1 MRNNVPANRDKKY
14 ERVMLSFGYVEKI
27 ISCERNEYRKDE
39 LFDLAE
45 ELKSFIALNILSFHI
60 IEF

>member
-1 MRNNVPANRDKKY
+1 
-14 ERVMLSFGYVEKI
+14 MLSFGYVEKI